1 MEEIQFSVQLRTK
14 TGKGESRDCR
24 KEGLVP
30 CVVYGG
36 EDAPVLIKV
45 DRRAFNRIERTHK
58 GQSFILHLNI
68 LEGEAKFKD
77 YPVLVKDIQY
87 DPVTDEIRHIDFI
100 RISLTE
106 KVEVKV
112 PLHLKGEAIGVKE
125 GGSLEHHLWEID
137 VVCLPTQIP
146 TQINIDVS
154 ALKMHDVIHVRDIVF
169 PADVHTEHDPEAAV
183 VSVVPATRDVE
194 EEQAEEASSTE
205 PEVTKEKKKEEAQ
218 DKGSHEASS

>member
-1 MEEIQFSVQLRTK
+1 MEEIQFSVQLRTR
-14 TGKGESRDCR
+14 TGKEESRACR
-24 KEGLVP
+24 KEALVP
-30 CVVYGG
+30 GVVYGG

-45 DRRAFNRIERTHK
+45 DRRSFDRIERTHK

-112 PLHLKGEAIGVKE
+112 PLHLKGDAIGVKE

-154 ALKMHDVIHVRDIVF
+154 TLKMHDVIHVKDIVF
-169 PADVHTEHDPEAAV
+169 PADVHTDHDPEAAV
-183 VSVVPATRDVE
+183 VSVVPATREVE
-194 EEQAEEASSTE
+194 EEGTEEPSAE
-205 PEVTKEKKKEEAQ
+205 PEVIKEKKKEETS
-218 DKGSHEASS
+218 DKGSSEASS

>member
-1 MEEIQFSVQLRTK
+1 MEEIQFSVQLRKK
-14 TGKGESRDCR
+14 TGKEESRYCR
-24 KEGLVP
+24 KNGLVP
-30 CVVYGG
+30 GVVYGG
-36 EDAPVLIKV
+36 KDVPVSIKV
-45 DRRAFNRIERTHK
+45 DRRAFDRIERTHK

-68 LEGEAKFKD
+68 LEGETTFKD
-77 YPVLVKDIQY
+77 YPVLVKEIQY

-106 KVEVKV
+106 QVEVKV

-154 ALKMHDVIHVRDIVF
+154 SLKMHDVIHVKDIVF
-169 PADVHTEHDPEAAV
+169 PEGVSTEHDPEAAV
-183 VSVVPATRDVE
+183 VSVVPATRE
-194 EEQAEEASSTE
+194 EEPEAVVESSAE
-205 PEVTKEKKKEEAQ
+205 PEVTKEKKKEESS
-218 DKGSHEASS
+218 DKGSSEKSS